1 MELVTLRRIAFRN
14 GETDHSGMP
23 SSTSISAS
31 GPALRSPPDRR
42 VARDHRITW
51 FIYGGLRQAFL
62 RPVIF
67 NLHSGEGLLHVSEQ
81 LARFR
86 NPVGIAVAFEFGS
99 QLFVALDPEAMVED
113 VLFHDLAI
121 FLVALMD
128 LIMRRK
134 DLLTPKVLADR
145 ESEL

>member
-1 MELVTLRRIAFRN
+1 MF
-14 GETDHSGMP
+14 S
-23 SSTSISAS
+23 
-31 GPALRSPPDRR
+31 
-42 VARDHRITW
+42 
-51 FIYGGLRQAFL
+51 
-62 RPVIF
+62 
-67 NLHSGEGLLHVSEQ
+67 LHSGEGLLHVSEQ
-81 LARFR
+81 LTRLR
-86 NPVGIAVAFEFGS
+86 NDVGIAVAFEFGS

-128 LIMRRK
+128 LVMRRK

>member
-1 MELVTLRRIAFRN
+1 MRRIAFRN

-42 VARDHRITW
+42 VARDLRILVH
-51 FIYGGLRQAFL
+51 LRWPAPGVPAPRHIQPAFG
-62 RPVIF
+62 RGSAPCQRAVGAF
-67 NLHSGEGLLHVSEQ
+67 SQ
-81 LARFR
+81 
-86 NPVGIAVAFEFGS
+86 PVGIAVAFEFGS
-99 QLFVALDPEAMVED
+99 QPFVALDPEAMVEN
-113 VLFHDLAI
+113 VLFPDLAI

-128 LIMRRK
+128 LVMRRK

>member
-86 NPVGIAVAFEFGS
+86 NPSGSPSRSSLAVS
-99 QLFVALDPEAMVED
+99 PLWRS
-113 VLFHDLAI
+113 I
-121 FLVALMD
+121 
-128 LIMRRK
+128 RRRWSK
-134 DLLTPKVLADR
+134 TCFFPTSRSSWLL
-145 ESEL
+145 